1 MRCRRRGRRRSRC
14 RCRSRGG
21 CRSRLRGAWT
31 GWRRGRRARL
41 RAGGYGRT
49 RPSLFRHLDAR
60 PVLAP
65 QGNVLLR
72 PGLSRGFALRRG
84 SALGPAFGS
93 AFGPCRLPGGYSA
106 ARRRRRFAGINLRD
120 KLERLADRLVLGE
133 RNVGAKDGRHNARC
147 RNHGAGD
154 AITKHVASLRYS
166 TARANPSGPER
177 NDLKVTQMRSFW
189 RKARTKIRVV
199 NTLRFPPRFLAA
211 ALLKLP

>member
-1 MRCRRRGRRRSRC
+1 
-14 RCRSRGG
+14 
-21 CRSRLRGAWT
+21 
-31 GWRRGRRARL
+31 
-41 RAGGYGRT
+41 
-49 RPSLFRHLDAR
+49 
-60 PVLAP
+60 
-65 QGNVLLR
+65 LLR
-72 PGLSRGFALRRG
+72 PRLSRGLALRRG
-84 SALGPAFGS
+84 SALGSAFGPAFGS
-93 AFGPCRLPGGYSA
+93 AFGSCRLPGGHSA

-211 ALLKLP
+211 ALLKASLARFTSQWVWRVPAWFPTFSGRSAAARSRQSELAIYRRFGHTFHKAGTAGVCCRVRCLTV